1 MHRNLN
7 VKEKYINKKKFHLFY
22 FILSVCGRV
31 KLMNLKEETPIF
43 SACLVRL
50 GVFAL
55 GCSVPVLDFNQFF
68 PGNVT

>member
-7 VKEKYINKKKFHLFY
+7 VKEKYKKSKKIHLFY

-43 SACLVRL
+43 SACLVQL
-50 GVFAL
+50 AVFTL